1 MAKAGFIVEVV
12 DPWALAWKE
21 LNDQG
26 NADRLVAHAGGKLIY
41 VRSWGWLAYDSGHWS
56 REDGERLA
64 RLKAMDV
71 ARGMRAEM
79 EALQQRL
86 EQRPLPDGMTEDF
99 LEARIE
105 ALSKHATKSGDSSRT
120 KAMLEQAAN
129 LDVLNR
135 REEEFDSDPLALNTR
150 NRTLRFRKGEGGWEV
165 HAALHDP
172 EDLLTRQCAA
182 DWEPGAVNAMWIRH
196 METVLPDPAVRWFF
210 QKLIGYCA
218 TGLNVE
224 QIFVILQGKG
234 GDGKST
240 AMNALRIV
248 MGSYAVSGK
257 VQTFLDGP
265 DTDAGGATPEL
276 VRFVGDTRLISIQE
290 PKRGKALAE
299 ERVKQFTGGS
309 PVPYRPLYGA
319 ESEFEPRGKVVM
331 EANKRPRI
339 SGDDDGIWRRII
351 IMLWRHQFKGTAIVK
366 GMHERILRDDPGG
379 AAGVLNWIIDGVIGY
394 LTEGLEQPPEVVDA
408 IEEYR
413 RSANPFSEWAHA
425 RLDLSDPMARE
436 LSADLYASYK
446 QWCEDEGLSDAE
458 VMNSTR
464 FGRSLGDLQIIM
476 CGKDSKGKK
485 LRRGARLR
493 RGDEI
498 LPAASEPQASAAP
511 PVDVDADFDPDPL

>member
-1 MAKAGFIVEVV
+1 MADDMGITIEVV

-26 NADRLVAHAGGKLIY
+26 NADRLVAHAGGLLVY
-41 VRSWGWLAYDSGHWS
+41 VRSWGWLAYEAGHWS
-56 REDGERLA
+56 RDDGERLA

-79 EALQQRL
+79 EALEDRL
-86 EQRPLPDGMTEDF
+86 DRRDFPGDMTADV

-135 REEEFDSDPLALNTR
+135 REEEFDADPLMLNVR
-150 NRTLRFRKGEGGWEV
+150 NRTLRFAQGADGWEV
-165 HAALHDP
+165 RDSAHDP
-172 EDLLTRQCAA
+172 SDLLTRQCAA
-182 DWEPGAVNAMWIRH
+182 DWVPNVQNAMWLKH
-196 METVLPDPAVRWFF
+196 MATVLPNPDVRWFF

-218 TGLNVE
+218 TGLNIE

-240 AMNALRIV
+240 AMNAIRIV
-248 MGSYAVSGK
+248 LGSYAVSGK

-290 PKRGKALAE
+290 PKRGKAMAE

-339 SGDDDGIWRRII
+339 TGDDDGIWRRII
-351 IMLWRHQFKGTAIVK
+351 IMMWRHQFKGAAIVK
-366 GMHERILRDDPGG
+366 GMHNRILHDDPGG
-379 AAGVLNWIIDGVIGY
+379 ASGVLNWIIQGILGY
-394 LTEGLEQPPEVVDA
+394 LSEGLEQPQEVVDA

-413 RSANPFSEWAHA
+413 RSANPFSEWVQAM
-425 RLDLSDPMARE
+425 LDMSDPMARE

-446 QWCEDEGLSDAE
+446 QWCEAEGKADSE

-464 FGRSLGDLQIIM
+464 FGRELGDLQIIM
-476 CGKDSKGKK
+476 CGKDSKGRK

-493 RGDEI
+493 KTEEL
-498 LPAASEPQASAAP
+498 LPPAP
-511 PVDVDADFDPDPL
+511 AVVDAPEDDGPPL

>member
-1 MAKAGFIVEVV
+1 MAAKTGFEVQVV

-26 NADRLVAHAGGKLIY
+26 NADRLVAHAQGLLIY
-41 VRSWGWLAYDSGHWS
+41 VRSWGWLAYEDGHWS
-56 REDGERLA
+56 RDDGERLA

-71 ARGMRAEM
+71 ARGIRAEM
-79 EALQQRL
+79 EELEARL
-86 EQRPLPDGMTEDF
+86 DRRPLPDGMTEEF
-99 LEARIE
+99 LEGRIE

-135 REEEFDSDPLALNTR
+135 REEEFDADPLALNAR
-150 NRTLRFRKGEGGWEV
+150 NCTLRFRQGSDGWEV
-165 HAALHDP
+165 HDAPHDP
-172 EDLLTRQCAA
+172 VDLLTRQCAA
-182 DWEPGAVNAMWIRH
+182 EWRPDAKNDMWLKH
-196 METVLPDPAVRWFF
+196 METVLPDKEVRWFF

-240 AMNALRIV
+240 AMNAIRIV
-248 MGSYAVSGK
+248 LGSYGVSGK

-290 PKRGKALAE
+290 PKRGKAMAE

-351 IMLWRHQFKGTAIVK
+351 IMLWRHQFKGGAIVK
-366 GMHERILRDDPGG
+366 GMHERILKDDPGG
-379 AAGVLNWIIDGVIGY
+379 ASGVLNWIIAGVIGY
-394 LTEGLEQPPEVVDA
+394 LNDGLEQPPEVVDA

-425 RLDLSDPMARE
+425 KLDMSDPLARE
-436 LSADLYASYK
+436 LSADLYTSYK
-446 QWCEDEGLSDAE
+446 EWCEAEGLSDNE

-464 FGRSLGDLQIIM
+464 FGRALGDLQIIM

-493 RGDEI
+493 RTNDLPAGSSEPIGDGGDEG
-498 LPAASEPQASAAP
+498 EP
-511 PVDVDADFDPDPL
+511 L